1 MMSPTFLRAE
11 GRPSS
16 YVRLRR
22 FEGDCGLSHE
32 SNVNGRNTHE
42 GKRDLGGCM
51 TSDSKEGNFTVGNPS
66 EEILLTA
73 DEVAEILRVPRSW
86 VYSHLGDL
94 PVIRLGRYVRFKR
107 SDIDEFL
114 TRGGSCQ

>member
-1 MMSPTFLRAE
+1 MSPTFLEAE

-16 YVRLRR
+16 YVRRR
-22 FEGDCGLSHE
+22 RLEIDCGLSHE
-32 SNVNGRNTHE
+32 SSVNGGNTHE

-51 TSDSKEGNFTVGNPS
+51 TSDSKEANFTLGNPS

-73 DEVAEILRVPRSW
+73 DEVAQILRVPRSW

-94 PVIRLGRYVRFKR
+94 PVIRLGRYIRFKR

-114 TRGGSCQ
+114 TKGGSCQ